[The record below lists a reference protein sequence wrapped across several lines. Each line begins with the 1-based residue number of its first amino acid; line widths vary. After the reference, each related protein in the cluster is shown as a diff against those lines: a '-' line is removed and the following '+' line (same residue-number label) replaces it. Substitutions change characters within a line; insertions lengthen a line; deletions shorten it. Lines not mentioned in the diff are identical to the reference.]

1 MPIFKKSYSGLC
13 RWYQTNGTMRRSRY
27 WTILFV
33 QSVLDTIK
41 NPLNLSGFFIVL
53 YHHLFKSYT

>member
-13 RWYQTNGTMRRSRY
+13 RWYQINGTMRRSRY

-33 QSVLDTIK
+33 QSVLYELEKKIQ
-41 NPLNLSGFFIVL
+41 
-53 YHHLFKSYT
+53 KSIGI